1 MISAYKFKVSLII
14 LKYVP
19 FLMAFIMWI
28 HVYLLLIGCSYKF
41 AELFV
46 GCTVMP
52 TIILIVMS
60 DVMRFCWLHKCY
72 IIYAVIVD
80 YCINIHRNIGI
91 WHVNGFR
98 MLLFVLGLYLFT
110 YTLIYKIEKY
120 DDKAITNKDF
130 KQ

>member
-1 MISAYKFKVSLII
+1 
-14 LKYVP
+14 
-19 FLMAFIMWI
+19 
-28 HVYLLLIGCSYKF
+28 
-41 AELFV
+41 
-46 GCTVMP
+46 
-52 TIILIVMS
+52 MS